1 MQGRGDRT
9 MALFFD
15 HLPTNARELFS
26 GAKNPAVRT
35 AADRRIGQRLPRAP
49 MPHHVCVR
57 LAAAWLVALCG
68 LLALVLTIRFYV

>member
-1 MQGRGDRT
+1 

-15 HLPTNARELFS
+15 HLPVNARELFS
-26 GAKNPAVRT
+26 AGENPAARA

-57 LAAAWLVALCG
+57 LVAAWLVALCG
-68 LLALVLTIRFYV
+68 LLALVLTIRWYV

>member
-1 MQGRGDRT
+1 

-15 HLPTNARELFS
+15 HLPANARELFS
-26 GAKNPAVRT
+26 PGRNSAVRT

-57 LAAAWLVALCG
+57 LLAAWLVALCG

>member
-1 MQGRGDRT
+1 

-15 HLPTNARELFS
+15 HRPVNARELS
-26 GAKNPAVRT
+26 SRRVNVAART
-35 AADRRIGQRLPRAP
+35 AADRRIGQRLPHTP

-68 LLALVLTIRFYV
+68 LLALVLTIRSYV